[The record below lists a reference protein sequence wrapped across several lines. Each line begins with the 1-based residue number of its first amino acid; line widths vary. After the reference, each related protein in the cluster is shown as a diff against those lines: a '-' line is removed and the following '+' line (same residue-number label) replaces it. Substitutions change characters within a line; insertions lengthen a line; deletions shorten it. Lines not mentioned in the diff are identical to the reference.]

1 MFSLPSV
8 PQAAP
13 NPSQMLALVTSI
25 DTSGWPGEVE
35 EGEGRWEDCQLQKLA
50 NEVRA
55 SVDIERSLCSV
66 CVRVCV
72 GGREKST
79 KFIRFLSILITRP

>member
-66 CVRVCV
+66 CVCVCV
-72 GGREKST
+72 LEGER
-79 KFIRFLSILITRP
+79 RVLSL

>member
-1 MFSLPSV
+1 
-8 PQAAP
+8 
-13 NPSQMLALVTSI
+13 MLALVTSI
-25 DTSGWPGEVE
+25 DTSGWPGELE

-66 CVRVCV
+66 CVCVCQ
-72 GGREKST
+72 REREEYL
-79 KFIRFLSILITRP
+79 IRFLTIRKPLK

>member
-1 MFSLPSV
+1 M
-8 PQAAP
+8 PQATP

-25 DTSGWPGEVE
+25 DTSGWPGELE

-66 CVRVCV
+66 CVCV
-72 GGREKST
+72 REREKST
-79 KFIRFLSILITRP
+79 